1 MDIKDWIKRHEG
13 FNSHPY
19 FDSVGKLTIGW
30 GRNIEDNGISKEE
43 ADALFENDFDAAVN
57 DLMRFDW
64 WVMQPKSVQDALINM
79 RFNLGLHR
87 LLGFT
92 KMIQA
97 LQEKN
102 YSKAAQEALDSRW
115 AKQVGDRAKDVA
127 LMIREADASTTRTD
141 TSD

>member
-43 ADALFENDFDAAVN
+43 ADILFENDFNSAVN

-64 WVMQPKSVQDALINM
+64 WVMQPKGVQDALINM

-92 KMIQA
+92 KMIKA

-102 YSKAAQEALDSRW
+102 YGKAAQEALDSRW

-141 TSD
+141 IAD

>member
-1 MDIKDWIKRHEG
+1 MDIKDWIKKHEG
-13 FNSHPY
+13 FRSHPY

-30 GRNIEDNGISKEE
+30 GRNIEGNGISKEE
-43 ADALFENDFDAAVN
+43 ADILFENDFDAAVN

-64 WVMQPKSVQDALINM
+64 WVMQPKSVQDALVNM

-102 YSKAAQEALDSRW
+102 YSKAAQESLDSRW

-127 LMIREADASTTRTD
+127 LMIREADASTTRADTTD
-141 TSD
+141 